1 MEPTISDPIMDENN
15 LMEENDS
22 IATKIVRVICISIS
36 VLISIIPIT
45 WFFCIRVFE
54 QYERAVVF
62 RLGKVLKQPKGPGIF
77 YFLPFVDTY
86 RNVDLRIMTI
96 DVLPQ
101 EMMTKDSVT
110 CTVNAVIYYRIRD
123 PIKSIVQVEDSRSAT
138 AQFAQTTLRSVVG
151 ENELDA
157 LLSKRDQINSRM
169 TEILEKATDP
179 WGVHVTAVEIKDVVL
194 PRDMQRAMASQAEAE
209 RERRAK
215 VISAEGEQQ
224 AAATLLKAA
233 QKLTRNDTSMQLR
246 YLQTLT
252 QISTEKNQT
261 IVFPLPVEALETFL
275 KPQISK
281 EEGKKDQNSENY

>member
-1 MEPTISDPIMDENN
+1 MENNLMENN

-22 IATKIVRVICISIS
+22 IATKIIRVICISIS
-36 VLISIIPIT
+36 VLISLIPIT

-54 QYERAVVF
+54 QYERGVVF
-62 RLGKVLKQPKGPGIF
+62 RLGKVLKRPKGPGIF

-86 RNVDLRIMTI
+86 SNVDLRIRTI
-96 DVLPQ
+96 DVMPQ

-123 PIKSIVQVEDSRSAT
+123 PIKSIIQVEDSRTAT

-157 LLSKRDQINSRM
+157 LLSKRDQINTRI
-169 TEILEKATDP
+169 TEILEKATDS

-194 PRDMQRAMASQAEAE
+194 PKDMQRAMASQAEAE

-233 QKLTRNDTSMQLR
+233 QKMTRNDTSMQLR

-261 IVFPLPVEALETFL
+261 IVFPLPVEALQRFL
-275 KPQISK
+275 KPQISQK
-281 EEGKKDQNSENY
+281 EKKDLVASDMS